1 MSQTDSQ
8 KIYTTPDY
16 MRRAIQKYHLKN
28 KDKIN
33 LAAKKRIYLNRI
45 VFILHQT
52 DLTDKDK
59 LACIFK
65 SRNYP
70 LFKEDDDF
78 IFLMHDSGI
87 ISNDLIRNVIGT
99 ESPSTS

>member
-1 MSQTDSQ
+1 MMSQ

-28 KDKIN
+28 KDKIA
-33 LAAKKRIYLNRI
+33 LSSKKRIYLNR
-45 VFILHQT
+45 VMFILNQA

-70 LFKEDDDF
+70 LFKEDAEF
-78 IFLMHDSGI
+78 IFLIHDSGI
-87 ISNDLIRNVIGT
+87 ISNSLITSVIQSDRQCT
-99 ESPSTS
+99 A

>member
-1 MSQTDSQ
+1 MMSQ

-28 KDKIN
+28 KDKIA
-33 LAAKKRIYLNRI
+33 LSSKKRIYLNR
-45 VFILHQT
+45 VMFILNQA

-70 LFKEDDDF
+70 LFKEDAEF
-78 IFLMHDSGI
+78 IFLIHDSGI
-87 ISNDLIRNVIGT
+87 ISNSLITSVIQSDKQCT
-99 ESPSTS
+99 A